1 MQQFGILEK
10 TLAVKMAVV
19 TLVAVIVPYYLAGAA
34 VDYLQSQIGKQQSLQ
49 AELNDVR
56 AKRRDITTQKRL
68 LDNHLES
75 YQQWLARGVIAEN
88 ADTTKWRNVMYDI
101 KQKRGLGVIN
111 FDFGASKRMPPEESI
126 YTKDSTASIAM
137 LPMRIS
143 MPMLHDMDMFM
154 FLGDLS
160 NRAAGVFFPVS
171 CRMTR
176 LEQGFAAVVRD
187 NIKGECEVVWVFMQ
201 DPDRIVS

>member
-1 MQQFGILEK
+1 MCAQS
-10 TLAVKMAVV
+10 
-19 TLVAVIVPYYLAGAA
+19 GAI
-34 VDYLQSQIGKQQSLQ
+34 SQRKSGS
-49 AELNDVR
+49 
-56 AKRRDITTQKRL
+56 

-111 FDFGASKRMPPEESI
+111 FDFGASKRLPPEESI

-143 MPMLHDMDMFM
+143 MPLVARYGYVYPAV
-154 FLGDLS
+154 LYRS
-160 NRAAGVFFPVS
+160 AYRY
-171 CRMTR
+171 
-176 LEQGFAAVVRD
+176 FATFQPLPRRPSQWTSATS
-187 NIKGECEVVWVFMQ
+187 Q
-201 DPDRIVS
+201 

>member
-1 MQQFGILEK
+1 MQLQQFGILEK

-101 KQKRGLGVIN
+101 KQKRGLTYPSPKNIN
-111 FDFGASKRMPPEESI
+111 ISI
-126 YTKDSTASIAM
+126 SCNIGIDIRIGNIAI
-137 LPMRIS
+137 LAV
-143 MPMLHDMDMFM
+143 
-154 FLGDLS
+154 LS
-160 NRAAGVFFPVS
+160 LV
-171 CRMTR
+171 
-176 LEQGFAAVVRD
+176 
-187 NIKGECEVVWVFMQ
+187 
-201 DPDRIVS
+201 